1 MLHAWT
7 MQSQSFEINT
17 ASHLGHH
24 PASLP
29 ACPRTINPRLGL
41 MTSLR
46 SLPLDGNPTKIVR
59 RELLAGPISALL
71 EHLRT
76 KLSEEE
82 LEVDNHR

>member
-1 MLHAWT
+1 
-7 MQSQSFEINT
+7 
-17 ASHLGHH
+17 
-24 PASLP
+24 
-29 ACPRTINPRLGL
+29 

-71 EHLRT
+71 EHLCT

-82 LEVDNHR
+82 LEVDNHRCVCVWGGGGFAMVGLCQHV

>member
-1 MLHAWT
+1 MYTADNMHAR
-7 MQSQSFEINT
+7 Q
-17 ASHLGHH
+17 HVDPH
-24 PASLP
+24 PGSP
-29 ACPRTINPRLGL
+29 PGCRTINPRLGL

-59 RELLAGPISALL
+59 RELLSGPISALQ

-76 KLSEEE
+76 KLSEEV